1 MNGMTHVLVFA
12 EEKFILTKIW
22 KLSEFKQKSL
32 ENLKP
37 NISRMALG
45 WSSQKY
51 SRHHHS
57 PYKISAVVPICTKY
71 GN

>member
-1 MNGMTHVLVFA
+1 MTHVLVFA

-37 NISRMALG
+37 NVSRMALG
-45 WSSQKY
+45 
-51 SRHHHS
+51 
-57 PYKISAVVPICTKY
+57 
-71 GN
+71 